1 MINFIHQDIAA
12 KQAPLKPIA
21 ITEWNITGTSGW
33 ETARTS
39 FINGMQAVI
48 VFCELIK
55 LKYGMSARWLIAN
68 WESDGMFYRG
78 NNSSIPDWNPR
89 PAFFYCYYLQK
100 FTGDYALGASTLYN
114 SIVAYASTFN
124 SGETG
129 VVIVNK
135 GTLSQVVRLL
145 LQGKEIGDHYYVYS
159 LTGGTD
165 NGDFSQ
171 IVYVNDI
178 GPSGAD
184 WGPIDY
190 LGDLPARRYTADGEI
205 KFNSPARSVQF
216 ILIEPSSTSISIDSD
231 LTGEKVYQFSLSQNY
246 PNPFNPTT
254 MIKFSI
260 SISSEV
266 DIDLYT
272 LSGQKIGTLTN
283 GYYPAGTHQIQF
295 NGENLSSGIY
305 LYRIQAGDFVKVRKM
320 ILMK

>member
-1 MINFIHQDIAA
+1 MINFINQDIAE
-12 KQAPLKPIA
+12 KQAAPKPIA
-21 ITEWNITGTSGW
+21 ITEWNITGNSGW

-48 VFCELIK
+48 AFCELIK
-55 LKYGMSARWLIAN
+55 HKYGMSARWLIAS

-78 NNSSIPDWNPR
+78 DNINIPDWNPR
-89 PAFFYCYYLQK
+89 PDFFYCYYLQK
-100 FTGDYALGASTLYN
+100 FTGDHALTASTLYN
-114 SIVAYASTFN
+114 SILAYASTFN

-135 GTLSQVVRLL
+135 GTLAQVVRLL
-145 LQGKEIGDHYYVYS
+145 LQGNEIGDHYYVYS

-171 IVYVNDI
+171 YVYVNDVS
-178 GPSGAD
+178 PSGAA
-184 WGPIDY
+184 WGPLDE
-190 LGDLPARRYTADGEI
+190 LEDLPARRYTADGEI

-216 ILIEPSSTSISIDSD
+216 ILIEPSSTSIPFDPNSMGQDIR
-231 LTGEKVYQFSLSQNY
+231 QFNLSQNY

-260 SISSEV
+260 PISSRVE
-266 DIDLYT
+266 IDFYT
-272 LSGQKIGTLTN
+272 LSGQKLGTLTN
-283 GYYPAGTHQIQF
+283 KDYPAGTHQIQF

-305 LYRIQAGDFVKVRKM
+305 LYRIKAGDFVQVRKM
-320 ILMK
+320 ILIK